1 MKAVVFGATG
11 RTGRHLLAALAAA
24 GYEVVPYGRRKP
36 DGWTGEAVIG
46 ALDDRARMAQ
56 VLDGADVVL
65 SALASSRSTAVCLPT
80 AQSVVAVGKP
90 ELRYLTI
97 AGAAVDVASDAKG
110 LPDRIIGGIFKLLMR
125 KMLAERQA
133 EYDLLADSHLAFTM
147 LRPPMLKDGA
157 GTGEWV
163 FTHDKPA
170 TTRIDRVDLARA
182 MVAAITDDSL
192 QRRAPFVSAPPV
204 ER

>member
-24 GYEVVPYGRRKP
+24 GYEVIPYGRRKP

-46 ALDDRARMAQ
+46 ALDDRAQIAQ
-56 VLDGADVVL
+56 ALDGADVVL
-65 SALASSRSTAVCLPT
+65 SALASSRSTSVCLPA

-90 ELRYLTI
+90 GLRYLTV
-97 AGAAVDVASDAKG
+97 AGAAVDVPSDAKG
-110 LPDRIIGGIFKLLMR
+110 LPDRFIGGIFKLLMR

-133 EYDLLADSHLAFTM
+133 EYDLLADSHLSFTM
-147 LRPPMLKDGA
+147 LRPPMLKDGGGA
-157 GTGEWV
+157 GDWL

-170 TTRIDRVDLARA
+170 TTKIDRADLARA
-182 MVAAITDDSL
+182 MVAAIADDGL
-192 QRRAPFVSAPPV
+192 IRRAPFVSAPPV
-204 ER
+204 RR

>member
-1 MKAVVFGATG
+1 MKAVIFGATG
-11 RTGRHLLAALAAA
+11 RTGRHLLAALAEA
-24 GYEVVPYGRRKP
+24 GHEVIPYGRRKP

-46 ALDDRARMAQ
+46 APDDRARIAQ
-56 VLDGADVVL
+56 VLAGADVVL
-65 SALASSRSTAVCLPT
+65 SALASSRSTAVCLPA

-90 ELRYLTI
+90 GLRYLTV

-133 EYDLLADSHLAFTM
+133 EYDLLAESHLSFTM

-157 GTGEWV
+157 GTGAWV

-170 TTRIDRVDLARA
+170 TTKIDRADLARA
-182 MVAAITDDSL
+182 MVAAINDDSL

-204 ER
+204 TR